1 VRAAPGVAR
10 CAPGQPPPHPL
21 IDPLLAPLAAA
32 LGVTGTLP
40 VSVPVLLACVAVMA
54 CASVVFGMSGFGAS
68 LITVPLLSQLLP
80 LPLLLSMAV
89 VTDLLSACIVSLAS
103 RWRSR
108 RSHARAPAD
117 AGPARPVR
125 ADRAELLRLG
135 CTAVIGAALGVTLL
149 VGLPRQASL
158 AALGVFLL
166 VYGTWSLR
174 ARLPDRPLSARWA
187 WPAGFLGGLLG
198 TLFGI
203 GGPPYVI
210 YLSRR
215 IIDRDRLRVTIAVI
229 VLISLL
235 IRVLAFM
242 AAGLLLQPGLPE
254 LLAIVL
260 PVCALG
266 VLSGCLLVERLSRE
280 RLLRVIALLLT
291 VSGALLL
298 VRVAL
303 S

>member
-1 VRAAPGVAR
+1 
-10 CAPGQPPPHPL
+10 L
-21 IDPLLAPLAAA
+21 IDDLLPALAAA
-32 LGVTGTLP
+32 LGVSGSLP
-40 VSVPVLLACVAVMA
+40 VSVPVLFACMAVMA

-80 LPLLLSMAV
+80 LPLLLSMTV
-89 VTDLLSACIVSLAS
+89 VSDLLSACIVSITS
-103 RWRSR
+103 RWRSHRSGTQVPAADR
-108 RSHARAPAD
+108 RVLR
-117 AGPARPVR
+117 VR
-125 ADRAELLRLG
+125 ADHGELLRLG

-158 AALGVFLL
+158 FALGVFLL
-166 VYGTWSLR
+166 AYGAWSLH
-174 ARLPDRPLSARWA
+174 ARLPDRPLSVHWA

-198 TLFGI
+198 ALFGI

-215 IIDRDRLRVTIAVI
+215 IIDRDRLRMTIAVI

-235 IRVLAFM
+235 IRFLVFM

-254 LLAIVL
+254 LLVFVL
-260 PVCALG
+260 PACVIG
-266 VLSGCLLVERLSRE
+266 VLAGCLLVERLSRE
-280 RLLRVIALLLT
+280 RLLRAIALLLT
-291 VSGALLL
+291 ISGALLL
-298 VRVAL
+298 ARVAI

>member
-1 VRAAPGVAR
+1 
-10 CAPGQPPPHPL
+10 L
-21 IDPLLAPLAAA
+21 ISDLLAPLAAA
-32 LGVTGTLP
+32 LGVSGALP
-40 VSVPVLLACVAVMA
+40 VSLPVLAACVVVMSA
-54 CASVVFGMSGFGAS
+54 ASVVFGMSGFGAS

-80 LPLLLSMAV
+80 LPLLLSMTV
-89 VTDLLSACIVSLAS
+89 VTDLLSACIVSITS
-103 RWRSR
+103 RWRAR
-108 RSHARAPAD
+108 RRGAQAVAGAEPA
-117 AGPARPVR
+117 VR
-125 ADRAELLRLG
+125 VCADRAELLRLG
-135 CTAVIGAALGVTLL
+135 ATAVIGAALGVTLL

-158 AALGVFLL
+158 FALGVFLL
-166 VYGTWSLR
+166 GYGAWSLR
-174 ARLPDRPLSARWA
+174 ARLPDRPLSAGWA

-235 IRVLAFM
+235 IRFLVFM
-242 AAGLLLQPGLPE
+242 YAGLLLQPGLPE
-254 LLAIVL
+254 LLAVVL
-260 PVCALG
+260 PACVIG
-266 VLSGCLLVERLSRE
+266 VFAGGRLVERLSRE
-280 RLLRVIALLLT
+280 RLLRVIAMLLT

-298 VRVAL
+298 ARVAL